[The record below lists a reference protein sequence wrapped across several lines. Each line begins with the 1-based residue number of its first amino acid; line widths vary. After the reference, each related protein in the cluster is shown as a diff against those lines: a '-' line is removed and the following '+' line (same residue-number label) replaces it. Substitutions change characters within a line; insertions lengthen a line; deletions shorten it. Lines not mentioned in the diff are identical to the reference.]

1 MQSISTPPSETRS
14 SKTLRVFAPQADR
27 VRNTDTGHP
36 STPCSFEELDVAFQN
51 LTGWELRWNGE
62 PPKGTH
68 SSSRQSDHAWLSI
81 TDLSDRLPPGIHAQ
95 SRIYCENL
103 IAKLNRLIS
112 EIRPIH
118 NASSKTSGP
127 PTKSRAKGS
136 RRFQQPCFQ
145 ELVSIVPLGME
156 KEGMA
161 PNGSCDRINWYFRPS
176 GVVVAGLFEVRG
188 PDGLVQTG
196 RTVAK
201 AAFLS
206 ASRQSE
212 DSKGLV
218 DNIRSTFDQT
228 FDSEIELNLLV
239 WTLDPL
245 LGLGSVCGDEFFQVE
260 LDGKPLKSCNDSSRG
275 FVWLRGQKLIACS
288 ACEPQEPERFTGWRK
303 CVDRSLGNYL
313 PNDWQQALLEIS
325 SRAIPAIT
333 DMPELALAVVRN

>member
-1 MQSISTPPSETRS
+1 MHSISTPPSETRS
-14 SKTLRVFAPQADR
+14 GKTLRVYAPQADR
-27 VRNTDTGHP
+27 ARNPHTGHR
-36 STPCSFEELDVAFQN
+36 STPFSFEELDVAFQN

-62 PPKGTH
+62 PAKGAV
-68 SSSRQSDHAWLSI
+68 SSKRHNDHAWLSI
-81 TDLSDRLPPGIHAQ
+81 TDLSDRLPPGMPAQ

-112 EIRPIH
+112 EVSPIH
-118 NASSKTSGP
+118 NASSKTPGQ
-127 PTKSRAKGS
+127 PTTRRAKGS
-136 RRFQQPCFQ
+136 GRFQQPCFQ

-156 KEGMA
+156 EEGVA
-161 PNGSCDRINWYFRPS
+161 GHGSCERINWYFRPS
-176 GVVVAGLFEVRG
+176 GVVVASLFEVRG
-188 PDGLVQTG
+188 PVGLVQTG

-206 ASRQSE
+206 ASRQLE
-212 DSKGLV
+212 DSKRLV

-228 FDSEIELNLLV
+228 FDSELELSLLV

-245 LGLGSVCGDEFFQVE
+245 LGLGSLCGDEYFQVE

-275 FVWLRGQKLIACS
+275 FVWLRGQKLIACC
-288 ACEPQEPERFTGWRK
+288 AGEPQERDRMSGWKK

-333 DMPELALAVVRN
+333 DIPELAIAVVRN